1 MPRVEPDAIVAAART
16 WLGTP
21 WRHQGRLRGV
31 AVDCAG
37 LVVGVG
43 RELGL
48 LAFDT
53 RAYGRL
59 PDGQRLRALC
69 DAHLDPKP
77 VAGIAPGD
85 VLLLRFTRHP
95 QHLALAGDRGAPFSL
110 IHAYAEAGACVEH
123 GADAKWLRRIV
134 AAYSFKQPQA

>member
-1 MPRVEPDAIVAAART
+1 MPRAEAAEILAAART

-43 RELGL
+43 KELGL

-69 DAHLDPKP
+69 DEHLAPKP
-77 VAGIAPGD
+77 VVRIAPGD
-85 VLLLRFTRHP
+85 VLLLRFTRHS
-95 QHLALAGDRGAPFSL
+95 QHLAIAGDRGQPFSL

-123 GADAKWLRRIV
+123 GADARWFRRLV
-134 AAYSFKQPQA
+134 AAYAYPQPGA

>member
-1 MPRVEPDAIVAAART
+1 MPRVEPEAIVAAARG

-21 WRHQGRLRGV
+21 WRHQGRLKGV

-53 RAYGRL
+53 RAYGRI

-69 DAHLDPKP
+69 DQHLRPKP
-77 VAGIAPGD
+77 VAEVAPGD

-95 QHLALAGDRGAPFSL
+95 QHLALAGDRGTPFSL

-134 AAYSFKQPQA
+134 AAYAYRQPGS

>member
-1 MPRVEPDAIVAAART
+1 MPRVEPEEILAEARA

-21 WRHQGRLRGV
+21 WRHQGRLKGV

-59 PDGQRLRALC
+59 PDGQQLRALC
-69 DAHLDPKP
+69 DAHLAAKP
-77 VAGIAPGD
+77 VAEIGPGD

-95 QHLALAGDRGAPFSL
+95 QHLALVGDRGAPFSL
-110 IHAYAEAGACVEH
+110 IHAHAEAGACVEH
-123 GADAKWLRRIV
+123 GADARWLRRIV
-134 AAYSFKQPQA
+134 AAYAFRQPGA